1 MKFAA
6 RFNPITCVAAVS
18 LATFLPAWAN
28 AHNGGVVVQL
38 QNGRV
43 VVGSDNEQPGTDPN
57 MAVRVFPSLFRD
69 ELYGQDIPSFL
80 SLSTPPL
87 GYDALPPGVNVYWDF
102 LPMHVNGVTSNL
114 LYWNGQGTTVSSV
127 NFNTV
132 PQAGVT
138 MGLYNVTD
146 DPGYSATVA
155 GTPDMVPG
163 SLLGTTDAV
172 GSLLRMHRHNWFL
185 LDDGDGGIPPT
196 VVPEGVYLIAMQLRV
211 DGYGTS
217 DPFFVVPGTYQ
228 LISTSLPSL
237 DAAVSWVNQHT
248 ETLILRGDYDFDGD
262 VDAADHTAWK
272 AQFGSTGPYPVNG
285 DYADG
290 NRDTV
295 INAADYVIWRNNRGA
310 VSTGSALLA
319 GGAVP
324 EPTSAILF
332 LGGLVGALMSIRTKR
347 AVVSCL
353 A

>member
-1 MKFAA
+1 MNFPTRLSYIALLL
-6 RFNPITCVAAVS
+6 AVML
-18 LATFLPAWAN
+18 LATLLPDWAM
-28 AHNGGVVVQL
+28 AHNGGVVIQL

-57 MAVRVFPSLFRD
+57 MDARAFPSLFRP

-80 SLSTPPL
+80 SLSTPPA

-102 LPMHVNGVTSNL
+102 LPMTTNGVTSNL
-114 LYWNGQGTTVSSV
+114 LYWNGQGTTVDSV
-127 NFNTV
+127 HFAAV

-146 DPGYSATVA
+146 PGDYSATVA

-163 SLLGTTDAV
+163 SLLGMTDAV

-196 VVPEGVYLIAMQLRV
+196 VVPEGVYLIAMQLRI

-217 DPFFVVPGTYQ
+217 DPFFVVPGTYE

-262 VDAADHTAWK
+262 VDAADHAAWK

-295 INAADYVIWRNNRGA
+295 VNAADYVIWRNNRGA
-310 VSTGSALLA
+310 VSTGSVLLG

-324 EPTSAILF
+324 EPA
-332 LGGLVGALMSIRTKR
+332 
-347 AVVSCL
+347 AVVMCL
-353 A
+353 AGMATLMISTRTCRLANR

>member
-1 MKFAA
+1 MNFAA
-6 RFNPITCVAAVS
+6 RISHFTRLIAAIL
-18 LATFLPAWAN
+18 LAVLLPDWAN
-28 AHNGGVVVQL
+28 AHNGGIVIQL

-43 VVGSDNEQPGTDPN
+43 VVGSDNEQPGTEPN
-57 MAVRVFPSLFRD
+57 MDARAFPSLFRP

-80 SLSTPPL
+80 SLSTPPA

-102 LPMHVNGVTSNL
+102 LPMTTNGVTSNL
-114 LYWNGQGTTVSSV
+114 LYWNGQGTTVESV
-127 NFNTV
+127 QFGAV
-132 PQAGVT
+132 PQANVS

-146 DPGYSATVA
+146 GGSASVY

-163 SLLGTTDAV
+163 NLLGTTDAV

-196 VVPEGVYLIAMQLRV
+196 VVPEGVYLIAMQLRI

-217 DPFFVVPGTYQ
+217 DPFYVVPGTYE
-228 LISTSLPSL
+228 LISQSLPSL
-237 DAAVSWVNQHT
+237 DAALAWVSQHT

-262 VDAADHTAWK
+262 VDAADHTAWR

-295 INAADYVIWRNNRGA
+295 VNAADYIVWRNNLGA
-310 VSTGSALLA
+310 VSTGNALVGA
-319 GGAVP
+319 AAVP
-324 EPTSAILF
+324 EPTAVTML
-332 LGGLVGALMSIRTKR
+332 LVGVTLLIMSARSSRR
-347 AVVSCL
+347 ANC
-353 A
+353 